1 MSKIG
6 RNPIALG
13 AGVTADL
20 SADKLSVKGK
30 LGVLELSLD
39 PSVRVSQEEG
49 ALLVRP
55 ADETQRSRTMWGT
68 TASLVKS
75 MVVGV
80 REGFRVNLELHG
92 VGYRAAIQGSTLTL
106 QLGFSH
112 DVVITVPKGIEVT
125 CAKPTEISVFGIN
138 KQAVGQ
144 IAANIRRYRP
154 PEPYKGK
161 GIRYVGEEFVRKVGK
176 SK

>member
-13 AGVTADL
+13 AGVTADI
-20 SADKLSVKGK
+20 SADKISIKGK
-30 LGVLELSLD
+30 LGTLEMPLD
-39 PSVRVSQEEG
+39 PAVRVSQEEG
-49 ALLVRP
+49 GLLVRP
-55 ADETQRSRTMWGT
+55 AAETQRSQTMWGT
-68 TASLVKS
+68 VASLLKG
-75 MVVGV
+75 MIIGV

-92 VGYRAAIQGSTLTL
+92 VGYRAAVQGSKLTL

-112 DVVITVPKGIEVT
+112 DIEFNIPKGIEIT

-144 IAANIRRYRP
+144 VAANIRRYRP